1 MRLCRFLLVF
11 TVALAP
17 MTAGARAPQTP
28 ADAAIA
34 REAQRALDA
43 VSDPAGP
50 GAAVLITRGDRTI
63 FRSARGL
70 ADIELGVRLT
80 PDQTF
85 RVASVT
91 KIFTAALILQLAET
105 AALSLDDPLTR
116 FLPDFPNGGQIT
128 IRQLLSHSAG
138 ISDRPV
144 DLQPAAPGR
153 DRDMATLVA
162 EIARRPSDFPPG
174 TQQAYSN
181 AGYILLGAVIE
192 RVTGKPWYAAM
203 RERLFGPLG
212 LRHTDLDQASALIAG
227 RVSGYETD
235 GATHLVTN
243 ARFMNMT
250 GPASAGALVSTV
262 DDLRSWIRALA
273 AGRVIGGASFRQ
285 MMTPVIPGSGP
296 TRHPYGF
303 GLYVWQVRGETMIG
317 HTGQINGFASILAWL
332 PARDI
337 TIVAL
342 ANDDNFDARTF
353 GRRLAAI
360 ALGRPYPLVRAT
372 PVDAATLQAL
382 AGSYRI
388 TATETETLS
397 VRDGR
402 LYAQRSGRNAIPLQ
416 MAADGRLYFVPDEL
430 TYLAPVRDAAGA
442 VVRLDYVENG
452 EEPTQS
458 WPRIPA
464 TQ

>member
-1 MRLCRFLLVF
+1 MGLCRFLFAFACLV
-11 TVALAP
+11 AP
-17 MTAGARAPQTP
+17 MTAGASAPQRP

-43 VSDPAGP
+43 ASDPAGP
-50 GAAVLITRGDRTI
+50 GAAVLVARGDRI
-63 FRSARGL
+63 LFRNARGR
-70 ADIELGVRLT
+70 ADIELGVPLT
-80 PDQTF
+80 PEQSF
-85 RVASVT
+85 RIASVT
-91 KIFTAALILQLAET
+91 KTFTAALVLQLAET
-105 AALSLDDPLTR
+105 GALSLDDPLAR

-128 IRQLLSHSAG
+128 IRQLLNHSAG
-138 ISDRPV
+138 ISDRP
-144 DLQPAAPGR
+144 AAPPPGGPGR
-153 DRDMATLVA
+153 DRDMNALVA
-162 EIARRPSDFPPG
+162 EIALRPPSFPPG
-174 TQQAYSN
+174 TAQAYSN

-192 RVTGKPWYAAM
+192 RVTGKPWDAAM

-212 LRHTDLDQASALIAG
+212 LRHTDFDRTIFLVPG

-235 GATHLVTN
+235 GTTHAVTN

-250 GPASAGALVSTV
+250 GPASAGALISTV
-262 DDLRSWIRALA
+262 DDLRSWMRALA
-273 AGRVIGGASFRQ
+273 GGRVIGRESLRQ
-285 MMTPVIPGSGP
+285 MMTPATFAGSTP
-296 TRHPYGF
+296 RHPYGF
-303 GLYVWQVRGETMIG
+303 GLYVWRVRGETMIG
-317 HTGQINGFASILAWL
+317 HTGQINGFASILAYL

-372 PVDAATLQAL
+372 PIDAATMRAL

-388 TATETETLS
+388 SDTETETLS
-397 VRDGR
+397 IRDGR
-402 LYAQRSGRNAIPLQ
+402 LYAQRSGRNQIPLQ
-416 MAADGRLYFVPDEL
+416 MGTDGRFYFVPDEL

-442 VVRLDYVENG
+442 VMRLDYVENG
-452 EEPTQS
+452 EESPQA

-464 TQ
+464 AN